1 MKKRNKRNA
10 AETRM
15 ITNEYCKTSSPS
27 EVSQK
32 EQSYQIGRSLTI
44 QKESTLK
51 DAVNADSSCL
61 HKLENSVSS
70 LNYVN
75 NVAHD
80 TTCWDSVVEGNFWT
94 QPCQIDYFES
104 SVELEYDEL
113 SMLNPYILSPPH
125 WAEEDDLF
133 IRCDPEET

>member
-1 MKKRNKRNA
+1 
-10 AETRM
+10 M
-15 ITNEYCKTSSPS
+15 IAKECCKTSSPS

-32 EQSYQIGRSLTI
+32 EQSYQISRFLTI

-113 SMLNPYILSPPH
+113 STLNPYILSPPH

-133 IRCDPEET
+133 IRCDAETRGNLID